1 MSSRFANGLTRPPP
15 RPRTEHMTTAGEDW
29 TGAYIEAWRS
39 NDPERIG
46 ALFTHDARYLT
57 SPDSEPRVGREAIV
71 SGWIEDGDEPG
82 SWTFEW
88 EVLHEVGGFVV
99 VQGRTEY
106 PAERDYL
113 NLWIIRLAPDG
124 RATEFTEW
132 YMPRP
137 HAES

>member
-1 MSSRFANGLTRPPP
+1 
-15 RPRTEHMTTAGEDW
+15 MTSAGEKW
-29 TGAYIEAWRS
+29 TEAYIEAWRS

-46 ALFTHDARYLT
+46 ALFTEDARYLT
-57 SPDSEPRVGREAIV
+57 SPDSEPRVGRQAIV
-71 SGWIEDGDEPG
+71 DGWLEDLDDPG
-82 SWTFEW
+82 TWTFEW
-88 EVLHEVGGFVV
+88 SVLHEHEGFVV

-113 NLWIIRLAPDG
+113 NLWIIRLDAEG

-137 HAES
+137 RGG